1 MNDVRKHTL
10 LLLACIPFLYECN
23 PSGQKAPVLE
33 YETVF
38 EEMLETVTI
47 VDNNQFGTLQDK
59 YRPVLTMLGKHENL
73 SPAPVL
79 KGDAKSLRY
88 YFMGLDKDF
97 VISYGENGGA
107 DTLYMGHLA
116 DIAGALEDYE
126 DHESWQKEYP
136 AAEVKDQIAEM
147 QGRLSELNQNGQ
159 SWQPQLCYTVVFN
172 RFLQQALRLC
182 PDITLLA
189 DVWTDDKNAA
199 LIFPEPRYTDPMTVV
214 FAFRDGGAYMNQFGR
229 SFIVNK
235 LDSFEYSGK
244 KYYVIYNDAPDCFEA
259 YVIGK
264 TLEGNWWW
272 LLQSASSKW
281 ITVVTDWLD
290 SSMREGTITFNPDS
304 RSFLLGNN
312 HLFIDFSD
320 EEPALIFEGVEEV
333 NITTEKS

>member
-10 LLLACIPFLYECN
+10 LFLACIPFLYECN

-47 VDNNQFGTLQDK
+47 VDDDQFGTLQDK

-126 DHESWQKEYP
+126 DHESLAEGIPGRRSKRSDCGDAGP
-136 AAEVKDQIAEM
+136 AIRIESKRAVLAAPVVLHRGIQP
-147 QGRLSELNQNGQ
+147 LSSAGTSAMPGYRVARRCL
-159 SWQPQLCYTVVFN
+159 
-172 RFLQQALRLC
+172 
-182 PDITLLA
+182 
-189 DVWTDDKNAA
+189 
-199 LIFPEPRYTDPMTVV
+199 
-214 FAFRDGGAYMNQFGR
+214 DG
-229 SFIVNK
+229 
-235 LDSFEYSGK
+235 
-244 KYYVIYNDAPDCFEA
+244 
-259 YVIGK
+259 
-264 TLEGNWWW
+264 
-272 LLQSASSKW
+272 
-281 ITVVTDWLD
+281 
-290 SSMREGTITFNPDS
+290 
-304 RSFLLGNN
+304 
-312 HLFIDFSD
+312 
-320 EEPALIFEGVEEV
+320 
-333 NITTEKS
+333 

>member
-1 MNDVRKHTL
+1 MNTRKHEL
-10 LLLACIPFLYECN
+10 LLLVCIPFLYECN

-126 DHESWQKEYP
+126 DHESWQNEYP

-159 SWQPQLCYTVVFN
+159 SWQPQLCYTVAFN

-214 FAFRDGGAYMNQFGR
+214 LAFRDGSAYMNQFGR
-229 SFIVNK
+229 NFNVNK
-235 LDSFEYSGK
+235 LNCFEKNGE
-244 KYYVIYNDAPDCFEA
+244 KYYVAYNDSPDDFKA
-259 YVIGK
+259 YVLGRK
-264 TLEGNWWW
+264 PTGEWWW
-272 LLQSASSKW
+272 MLQSASPRWTATVNVWLSSSK
-281 ITVVTDWLD
+281 
-290 SSMREGTITFNPDS
+290 EETISFNS
-304 RSFLLGNN
+304 ETHSFLLGNN
-312 HLFIDFSD
+312 HLVIDFSG
-320 EEPALIFEGVEEV
+320 EEPAFMSDEV
-333 NITTEKS
+333 V